1 MLSMVLALMAASGPG
16 ADNPPAPQ
24 PPATNSATNSASQ
37 PPMITRNPNGTFTVQ
52 KLPPKGDPKDA
63 AHNGLVIEPQVIVP
77 EFPLRDSKH

>member
-1 MLSMVLALMAASGPG
+1 MLSIVLAVMAASSPD
-16 ADNPPAPQ
+16 ADNPPATQ
-24 PPATNSATNSASQ
+24 QPATNSATNSANQ

-77 EFPLRDSKH
+77 EFPRTDSKH